1 MFPGVGALNAADFAF
16 DGFQAVQEQLANV
29 GEQGGVARG
38 DASLGDEGE
47 EFSED
52 VVEVVGG
59 LELAGEGG
67 EFGANAVGVLKLA
80 LLAGVVEAEGGVSLR
95 AGHAALAAVSEGE
108 ETAG

>member
-1 MFPGVGALNAADFAF
+1 
-16 DGFQAVQEQLANV
+16 VQEQLADV
-29 GEQGGVARG
+29 GEQGGVARV

-47 EFSED
+47 KFAQD

-59 LELAGEGG
+59 LEFAGEGG
-67 EFGANAVGVLKLA
+67 EFGADAVGVLKLA
-80 LLAGVVEAEGGVSLR
+80 LFAGVMEAEGGMSLR

>member
-1 MFPGVGALNAADFAF
+1 VLPGVGALDAADFAF
-16 DGFQAVQEQLANV
+16 DGVQAVQEQLANV

-38 DASLGDEGE
+38 DASLGDERE
-47 EFSED
+47 ELAQD

-59 LELAGEGG
+59 LEVAGEGG
-67 EFGANAVGVLKLA
+67 EFDADEIRVAELA
-80 LLAGVVEAEGGVSLR
+80 LFAGVVETKGGVGGG